1 MEYHRPR
8 SLDEALDLL
17 KRSIPLAGGTRL
29 TPGRR
34 GLSSVV
40 DLQEVGLDSFEVN
53 GTGLTAGACLTLQSL
68 VEHGDV
74 IPPALTQV
82 CLLEAGWNLRNAAT
96 LGGSLMAADGRSPL
110 LTVLL
115 ALGTRVLLQPG
126 SEDVGLDVFL
136 GRRGTDLTGRLITSV
151 SIPHPSWVTYDQVAR
166 SPADRPVVCAAAAES
181 ARGSSSI
188 RLGVALG
195 GFGTRPL
202 LLSSA
207 DEDPGSEDAAERI
220 GELASEGYARAGDAW
235 ASSDYRSEVAGI
247 LVRRVIREGAAS

>member
-17 KRSIPLAGGTRL
+17 KRSIPLAGGTGL

-40 DLQEVGLDSFEVN
+40 DLQDVGLGSLEV
-53 GTGLTAGACLTLQSL
+53 TGARLTVGACVTLQSL
-68 VEHGDV
+68 VDHADV

-126 SEDVGLDVFL
+126 DEDVGLNDLL
-136 GRRGTDLTGRLITSV
+136 GRRGIDLTGRLITSV
-151 SIPHPSWVTYDQVAR
+151 SIPRPSWVTYDQVAR
-166 SPADRPVVCAAAAES
+166 SPADRPIVCAAAAEI
-181 ARGSSSI
+181 ALAGSP
-188 RLGVALG
+188 RRHGVALG
-195 GFGTRPL
+195 GFGARPL
-202 LLSSA
+202 LLSSK
-207 DEDPGSEDAAERI
+207 DEDPGGEDAAERF
-220 GELASEGYARAGDAW
+220 GKLASEAYARAGDAW
-235 ASSDYRSEVAGI
+235 ASSDYRSEIAGV
-247 LVRRVIREGAAS
+247 LVRRVIREGASS